1 MNAGGSPLY
10 TPMND
15 ITDREE
21 DYLKAIYTL
30 AHGADTS
37 VAPGDL
43 VTRLQVSS
51 AAVTRMTQRLA
62 EAGFVRRTAYQGM
75 TLTATGRQHALR
87 VLRNHRLAE
96 VFLVRELGYDWA
108 DVDETVDSLEHAMT
122 EEFANRLEE
131 RLDFPS
137 TCPHGDPIPDRTLTL
152 ALVRERPLTTVPVGQ
167 RVVISRVT
175 GDKPMFRYLATQ
187 GLTPCTPITLQERV
201 EVGGL
206 WMIERE
212 GKTMPLSPLVAGA
225 IFVRREE

>member
-1 MNAGGSPLY
+1 ML
-10 TPMND
+10 PMND

-30 AHGADTS
+30 SHGSETS

-43 VTRLQVSS
+43 VTRLRVSS

-62 EAGFVRRTAYQGM
+62 EAGLVRRTAYQGM
-75 TLTATGRQHALR
+75 TLTAMGRQHALR
-87 VLRNHRLAE
+87 VLRYHRLAE
-96 VFLVRELGYDWA
+96 VFLVRDLGYDWA
-108 DVDETVDSLEHAMT
+108 DVDDTVELLEHAMT
-122 EEFANRLEE
+122 EELANRLEE
-131 RLDFPS
+131 KMDYPA
-137 TCPHGDPIPDRTLTL
+137 TCPHGDPIPDRELTI

-175 GDKPMFRYLATQ
+175 GDKAMLRYLQSQ
-187 GLTPCTPITLQERV
+187 GLMPCTTIVLKERV

-212 GKTMPLSPLVAGA
+212 DKTIPLSPLVAGA
-225 IFVRREE
+225 IFVRRDD